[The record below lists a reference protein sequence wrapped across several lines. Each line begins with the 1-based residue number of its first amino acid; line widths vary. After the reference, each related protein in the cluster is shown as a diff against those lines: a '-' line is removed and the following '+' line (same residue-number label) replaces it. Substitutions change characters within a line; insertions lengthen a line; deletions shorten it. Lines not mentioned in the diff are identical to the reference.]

1 MAAFQTSGEIAKT
14 WGVAVGYGDTPA
26 GNYFDPLAVDS
37 VLASNPSNTVWY
49 GWAMLGLAA
58 IAAFAA
64 IKGIK

>member
-14 WGVAVGYGDTPA
+14 WGVAVGYGDPPA
-26 GNYFDPLAVDS
+26 GNYFDPLTIDS
-37 VLASNPSNTVWY
+37 ATVSNPSNTAWY

-64 IKGIK
+64 IKRIK

>member
-26 GNYFDPLAVDS
+26 GNYFDPLAADS
-37 VLASNPSNTVWY
+37 AGTKNPSNTSWY

-58 IAAFAA
+58 IAALAA
-64 IKGIK
+64 IKVIK